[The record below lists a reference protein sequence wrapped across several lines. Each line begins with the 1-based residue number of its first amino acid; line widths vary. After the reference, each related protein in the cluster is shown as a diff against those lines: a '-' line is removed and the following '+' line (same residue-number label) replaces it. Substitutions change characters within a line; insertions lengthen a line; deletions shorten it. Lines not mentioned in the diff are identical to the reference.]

1 MASGAYLYDLG
12 LTPYGEALAVMQ
24 ELAAAR
30 TQQAI
35 PDTVMLL
42 EHEPVITLGSRAVR
56 AEELPLPA
64 EEYESAASS
73 RRGRPRRALDLP
85 RTGPARLLSDPRPL
99 IARARP
105 APLRPLPGG
114 GARRHARRARHRRPT
129 LEGSHASGVW
139 AGERKIASI
148 GVRCARWVT
157 SHGLALNVDLDL
169 GVYDLFDACGLGG
182 APFTSLARE
191 TGEPVTTAGV
201 REPLL
206 RHLSEALE
214 IELDPLPATEGA
226 GALVT
231 FSASGRRG

>member
-1 MASGAYLYDLG
+1 VASGAYLYELG
-12 LTPYGEALAVMQ
+12 LTPYREALAVMQ

-30 TQQAI
+30 NQQAV

-64 EEYESAASS
+64 GEYEARGIEIVEVGRGGRSTYHGPGQLVCYPILDLST
-73 RRGRPRRALDLP
+73 RGRDLRRYVHALEQVLVATLADFGVDG
-85 RTGPARLLSDPRPL
+85 R
-99 IARARP
+99 
-105 APLRPLPGG
+105 
-114 GARRHARRARHRRPT
+114 T
-129 LEGSHASGVW
+129 LERAHASGVW

-157 SHGLALNVDLDL
+157 SHGFALNVDLDL
-169 GVYDLFDACGLGG
+169 GVYDIFDACGLGG

-191 TGEPVTTAGV
+191 TGTPVTTADV

-206 RHLSEALE
+206 RHLSEVIE

-226 GALVT
+226 GALV
-231 FSASGRRG
+231 